1 MGAQTA
7 ANDSIDPDLAALAA
21 AHGVATEYVGSTGRP
36 VTVTASTV
44 VAVLG
49 ALGVAADTPEAIE
62 ASLADA
68 ELTPWRR
75 LLPPTV
81 VVTADEPATVV
92 VRAPAGGS
100 LSARVRTEDG
110 AEVTATASADV
121 TEARDVDGVPHEART
136 VTLPAL
142 PPGWHR
148 LSVSTGTGSTGSGS
162 TGAGTAEA
170 VLVAAPARVPYPA
183 DAGRVW
189 GWMLQ
194 LYALRSAESW
204 GLGDYGDLRELVT
217 WSGAEL
223 GAGTVVCNPLH
234 APSPVLPLENSPYY
248 PSSRRFRSPLY
259 LRITDTPEYR
269 AASPEQQAAAD
280 ALRPEAPADR
290 IVRDPVWTAKLAA
303 LELLFDLARS
313 GERAAAVAAFRA
325 EQGQG
330 LEDFATF
337 CALAEEHGVP
347 WQSWPDELHHPAGDA
362 VAAARTRLTDRIE
375 FHAWLQFL
383 CDEQLAAVGDAARAA
398 GMPVGVVHDLAVG
411 VDPGGADAW
420 GLQDV
425 LADGATIGAP
435 PDSFN
440 QQGQNWQLPPW
451 NPRRLAEAGY
461 GPYRDMLR
469 AALRSAGG
477 VRIDHVLG
485 LFRLWWVPAGRSA
498 TEGTYVRYDP
508 DAFLGVLALEAHRAG
523 ALVVGEDLGT
533 VEPHVATA
541 LAARDVLGSNVLWFE
556 RDDPDPSVDVE
567 GELPERPRPPAAW
580 REGAAASVTTHDL
593 PTAAGFLTGEH
604 VRVRAELGVLGRS
617 VDEELASAATE
628 RAALIGLLRSEG
640 LLTGPDEPGQATE
653 EAVLGLHALLVRTP
667 CRMVLAAPGD
677 AVGDL
682 RQPNLPGTMDEYPN
696 WRLPL
701 AVPGDAPEEHRPV
714 TLEEFVSSP
723 RVRRF
728 AAVLAQVRRR

>member
-1 MGAQTA
+1 MGAQSAGTA
-7 ANDSIDPDLAALAA
+7 TIDPALAALAT

-36 VTVTASTV
+36 ETVTASTV

-49 ALGVAADTPEAIE
+49 ALGVAADTPEAV
-62 ASLADA
+62 AKSLADA

-81 VVTADEPATVV
+81 VVPADEPATVV
-92 VRAPAGGS
+92 VRSPAGGS
-100 LSARVRTEDG
+100 LSARVLTEQG
-110 AEVTATASADV
+110 PSVTATASVDV
-121 TEARDVDGVPHEART
+121 TEARTVDGVQREART
-136 VTLPAL
+136 VALPAL

-148 LSVSTGTGSTGSGS
+148 LEVSTGAETG
-162 TGAGTAEA
+162 EA
-170 VLVAAPARVPYPA
+170 VLIAAPARVPYPA
-183 DAGRVW
+183 GAGRVW

-194 LYALRSAESW
+194 LYALRGADSW
-204 GLGDYGDLRELVT
+204 GIGDYGDLRELVR
-217 WSGAEL
+217 WSGTEL
-223 GAGTVVCNPLH
+223 SAGAVVCNPLH

-259 LRITDTPEYR
+259 LRIADTAEYR
-269 AASPEQQAAAD
+269 AASPEQRAAVD

-303 LELLFDLARS
+303 LELLFPLAAS
-313 GERAAAVAAFRA
+313 GDRATALTGYRA

-337 CALAEEHGVP
+337 CALAEELGVP
-347 WQSWPDELHHPAGDA
+347 WQSWPAELHHPAADA
-362 VAAARTRLTDRIE
+362 VAAARHRLADRVD

-383 CDEQLAAVGDAARAA
+383 CDEQLAAVGDAAREA

-425 LADGATIGAP
+425 LADGATTGAP

-440 QQGQNWQLPPW
+440 QHGQNWELPPW

-469 AALRSAGG
+469 ATLRSAGG

-485 LFRLWWVPAGRSA
+485 LFRLWWVPAGRPA

-541 LAARDVLGSNVLWFE
+541 LAARDVLGSNVIWFE
-556 RDDPDPSVDVE
+556 RDDPDPAVDAP
-567 GELPERPRPPAAW
+567 GELPSRPRPPATW

-617 VDEELASAATE
+617 VEEETATAVSE
-628 RAALIGLLRSEG
+628 RAALLDLIRSEG
-640 LLTGPDEPGQATE
+640 LLTEPDGSGE
-653 EAVLGLHALLVRTP
+653 ETIRALHALLVRTP
-667 CRMVLAAPGD
+667 CRLVLAAPGD

-682 RQPNLPGTMDEYPN
+682 RQPNLPGTTDEYPN

-701 AVPGDAPEEHRPV
+701 AVPGDAPGEHRPV
-714 TLEEFVSSP
+714 TLEEFRASD

-728 AAVLAQVRRR
+728 AEVLAGVRAR